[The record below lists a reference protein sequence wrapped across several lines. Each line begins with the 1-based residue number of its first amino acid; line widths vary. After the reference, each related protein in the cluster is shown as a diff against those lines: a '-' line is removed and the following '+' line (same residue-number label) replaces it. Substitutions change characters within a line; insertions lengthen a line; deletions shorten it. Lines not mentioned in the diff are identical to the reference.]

1 VRKNVWRLLKF
12 KKEEDHREGNVR
24 ECQVFALL
32 VHQIVRHNADTVTS
46 QASEIL
52 PAILIP
58 GYKEQ
63 CHKHMFT
70 TLQKL
75 ETPI

>member
-1 VRKNVWRLLKF
+1 VWRLLKF
-12 KKEEDHREGNVR
+12 KKEEDHREGKCSRVSSVCILVR
-24 ECQVFALL
+24 
-32 VHQIVRHNADTVTS
+32 QIVRHNADTVTS

-70 TLQKL
+70 TLQKR